1 MNDTDK
7 RLNRVENCVEK
18 HQDKIIS
25 HDKEFERVIGDIK
38 DLKNDRKEMN
48 ETLKSLERVLNK
60 LSTMVEKLE
69 LRLEYEEQH
78 TRDKKEFKDWSIKK
92 TILFVLQILGGLMLA
107 GLTITLLGG

>member
-78 TRDKKEFKDWSIKK
+78 TRDRKSFKDWSIKK
-92 TILFVLQILGGLMLA
+92 TILFILQILGGFVLA

>member
-1 MNDTDK
+1 
-7 RLNRVENCVEK
+7 
-18 HQDKIIS
+18 
-25 HDKEFERVIGDIK
+25 
-38 DLKNDRKEMN
+38 MN